1 MKALKGEVVTIT
13 RSSTNFWVLHQIILF
28 LAKTPCT
35 GFWFFFQSA
44 ANKCTW
50 SVDIQDVCGN
60 FISWTTTK
68 KKGWGRKE
76 QTSARRLRYVPWQ
89 LRTREL
95 LYGLLGLPNLI
106 GCQSV
111 FWERKIFLENV
122 SSMLYNNQCK
132 LLYRKTAEIYARI

>member
-35 GFWFFFQSA
+35 GFWIFFNLLQ
-44 ANKCTW
+44 T
-50 SVDIQDVCGN
+50 SVLEVLIYKMFVGILSLEQQQ
-60 FISWTTTK
+60 K